1 MEKISEKTLL
11 FGGTDKKTVLLLP
24 VDRQEMGD
32 GETYFEM
39 LQEQTKVPFSLVL
52 YRIDDWNRELSP
64 WQAPPVYG
72 KEPFAGE
79 AEQTLKILM
88 KETETFL
95 SDKTVLIGGYSLA
108 GFFALWAAY
117 QTELFTGVAAVS
129 PSVWYPG
136 WMEYIT
142 ANPVKAKTVYLSL
155 GEKEERAKNTVLSTV
170 GDCIRLQHDQL
181 KNAGVLTTLEWNPGG
196 HFQDPMARTVRGFVW
211 LLEMI

>member
-39 LQEQTKVPFSLVL
+39 LQEQTKIPFSLVL

-72 KEPFAGE
+72 NEPFAGE

-117 QTELFTGVAAVS
+117 QTELFTGAAAVS

>member
-181 KNAGVLTTLEWNPGG
+181 KNAGVLTTLEWNSGG

>member
-129 PSVWYPG
+129 PSVWYPS